1 MMTTSVHPTKQALID
16 TAMTFLNDVGPTGFT
31 VEDVLGT
38 SGISKG
44 SMYHHFED
52 FADLIE
58 SAQVARFAH
67 FVDRDIELLSV
78 ALSGSSSRSEFV
90 ARLKAASAEVQSP
103 ERVERRLARA
113 QIAGWEGSSP
123 KFREAL
129 AVEQQRLTD
138 ALASLVASAQESGF
152 VDSSHDPVALAVFV
166 QAYSLGRVLDD
177 IAVNQV
183 APESWNALIER
194 LIDRVITPA

>member
-1 MMTTSVHPTKQALID
+1 MTSTVHPTKQALID
-16 TAMTFLNDVGPTGFT
+16 TALSFLNEVGPTGFT

-58 SAQVARFAH
+58 SAQVARFAS
-67 FVDRDIELLSV
+67 FVDRDIELLSA
-78 ALSGSSSRSEFV
+78 ALTGSSSRKDFV
-90 ARLKAASAEVQSP
+90 ARLKSASVQVQSP
-103 ERVERRLARA
+103 ERTERRLARA
-113 QIAGWEGSSP
+113 QIAGWEGSTA
-123 KFREAL
+123 KFRQAL

-138 ALASLVASAQESGF
+138 ALAGLVSEAQQSGF
-152 VDSSHDPVALAVFV
+152 VDASHDPVALAVFV

-177 IAVNQV
+177 IAETQV
-183 APESWNALIER
+183 APESWNALIEK
-194 LIDRVITPA
+194 LIDKVVSPI